1 MGDAILYDAG
11 VPPIASLRVAKLLTP
26 HFGLCQWDPCSEGAV
41 GSASKNRKMANSESA
56 QSKGWN
62 GAKPNLRE
70 LRESLQITQRQLS
83 DKIGVTENTIANWEH
98 GRSIGKWLYQIKMLC
113 QALDCS
119 FEELTDGLETPLS
132 SGEEKPFSSIR
143 KSYQTAKEETNVPE

>member
-1 MGDAILYDAG
+1 MD
-11 VPPIASLRVAKLLTP
+11 
-26 HFGLCQWDPCSEGAV
+26 
-41 GSASKNRKMANSESA
+41 NSENPH
-56 QSKGWN
+56 SKGWD
-62 GAKPNLRE
+62 GTKPNLRE
-70 LRESLQITQRQLS
+70 LREALKITQRQLS

-132 SGEEKPFSSIR
+132 SKTEKPFSSIR
-143 KSYQTAKEETNVPE
+143 KEYQSAKKKVSDLES

>member
-1 MGDAILYDAG
+1 
-11 VPPIASLRVAKLLTP
+11 
-26 HFGLCQWDPCSEGAV
+26 
-41 GSASKNRKMANSESA
+41 MANSENA

-70 LRESLQITQRQLS
+70 LRESLKITQRQLS

-132 SGEEKPFSSIR
+132 LDGETSFSDIR
-143 KSYQTAKEETNVPE
+143 KDYQSAKEESSDRD